1 MRQFVLERHALPYI
15 TNNSSKPW
23 SQMKPPGPI
32 SRADYLAGMLAVA
45 FAVFYFVA
53 QSWGQD
59 LLAVSTDLL
68 FILVSGACSL
78 LGFVVVRRWGFKGK
92 FGVIRFGLFLAVFL
106 WFLGESAW
114 GVYEIVLHANVPYPS
129 VADVFYLGGYIPALL
144 GLVQFLW
151 FFRETFTPRKLALA
165 ALSGLAIAFVSGAIL
180 LYPLMNES
188 ADTLTKLFDVGYPLL
203 DAFLVALAVMV
214 TITFERG
221 RFANDWLWIAL
232 GMILNA
238 VADMAFSYGTL
249 AGWYYSGH
257 PIELL
262 YVWSYL
268 CLGLGFAHQTRKLPS
283 A

>member
-1 MRQFVLERHALPYI
+1 MSFPRR
-15 TNNSSKPW
+15 
-23 SQMKPPGPI
+23 I

-53 QSWGQD
+53 QSWGQE
-59 LLAVSTDLL
+59 LLVVSTDLV
-68 FILVSGACSL
+68 FILVSGACSFLSFL
-78 LGFVVVRRWGFKGK
+78 LVHRWGLKSKLGI
-92 FGVIRFGLFLAVFL
+92 VRFGLFLAVFL
-106 WFLGESAW
+106 WFLGESVW
-114 GVYEIVLHANVPYPS
+114 GVYEIVLHVNVPYPS
-129 VADVFYLGGYIPALL
+129 VADVFYFGGYIPALL

-151 FFRETFTPRKLALA
+151 FFKETSTPRKLALA
-165 ALSGLAIAFVSGAIL
+165 ALSGLAIALVSGAIL

-188 ADTLTKLFDVGYPLL
+188 ADALTKLFDVSYPLL
-203 DAFLVALAVMV
+203 DASLVALAVMV
-214 TITFERG
+214 AITFEKG

-232 GMILNA
+232 GISLNG

-249 AGWYYSGH
+249 VGWYYSGH